1 MVPAFLAAIPRSV
14 WKPLAGVAIGALVVI
29 ALLLMYRSAIDRAH
43 EAGRQEA
50 FDESRMASQVVA
62 DSWRARVDASD
73 AARVEAESRGDTVIE
88 RNTHEIKEFYR
99 DRPAAAAVACLPTDR
114 VQQAQ
119 AARDGVLSASTS
131 ASGAAVP
138 VAKATDT
145 ADR

>member
-1 MVPAFLAAIPRSV
+1 MMAAAFLAVPRWV
-14 WKPLAGVAIGALVVI
+14 WKPLAGVAIGALVAI
-29 ALLLMYRSAIDRAH
+29 ALLLMYRSAIARAH

-50 FDESRMASQVVA
+50 FAESRMASQVVA

-73 AARVEAESRGDTVIE
+73 AARVKAESRGDTVIE
-88 RNTHEIKEFYR
+88 RTTHEIKQFYR

-119 AARDGVLSASTS
+119 GARDGVLSASTG
-131 ASGAAVP
+131 AIGAAVP
-138 VAKATDT
+138 VATAADT